1 MYRGR
6 FLVRPVLL
14 PMMVDT
20 TQSVKP
26 RVAVA
31 TWNVDGLS
39 GPLFAEIRKWLRE
52 HDDIGALLV
61 QERMV

>member
-1 MYRGR
+1 
-6 FLVRPVLL
+6 
-14 PMMVDT
+14 MMVDT